1 MRYTRSR
8 MYRCA
13 KFKSFSLALA
23 GFMTD
28 GLAATLPHG
37 ALSSKDA
44 LCTQPIGMAQP
55 VAQMT
60 CHVQEALI
68 NARTRGIHPGLE
80 QRPRQ
85 SAARLDRNRALS
97 EHRVGRSLQRAISH
111 GPVRIAHAAGMGDG
125 RLEIGYIGCDLDDA
139 ATGVASAAWAAM
151 HIKGE
156 MRPL

>member
-13 KFKSFSLALA
+13 KFKSSSLALA

-80 QRPRQ
+80 HRPRE
-85 SAARLDRNRALS
+85 AVARLDRNRALS

-111 GPVRIAHAAGMGDG
+111 GPVRIAQVAGMGDV
-125 RLEIGYIGCDLDDA
+125 RLEIGYIRYDFDDA
-139 ATGVASAAWAAM
+139 ATGVASTAWAAM
-151 HIKGE
+151 HVKVE

>member
-13 KFKSFSLALA
+13 KFKSSSLALA
-23 GFMTD
+23 GFMTA

-44 LCTQPIGMAQP
+44 LCTRPISMAQLA
-55 VAQMT
+55 AQMT
-60 CHVQEALI
+60 CHVQEAFI
-68 NARTRGIHPGLE
+68 DARTRGTHPYLE
-80 QRPRQ
+80 QRPRR

-111 GPVRIAHAAGMGDG
+111 GPVRIAQVAGMGDV
-125 RLEIGYIGCDLDDA
+125 RLEIGYIRYDLDDA
-139 ATGVASAAWAAM
+139 ATGVASTAWAAM
-151 HIKGE
+151 NVKVE

>member
-13 KFKSFSLALA
+13 KFKSSSLALA

-55 VAQMT
+55 AAQMT
-60 CHVQEALI
+60 CQVQEALI
-68 NARTRGIHPGLE
+68 NARTRGTHPGLE
-80 QRPRQ
+80 HRPRE
-85 SAARLDRNRALS
+85 AVARLDRNRALS
-97 EHRVGRSLQRAISH
+97 RASVGQARQRA
-111 GPVRIAHAAGMGDG
+111 
-125 RLEIGYIGCDLDDA
+125 
-139 ATGVASAAWAAM
+139 T
-151 HIKGE
+151 
-156 MRPL
+156 

>member
-1 MRYTRSR
+1 MRYARSR

-55 VAQMT
+55 VAQMA

-68 NARTRGIHPGLE
+68 NARTRGTHPGLE
-80 QRPRQ
+80 HRPRQ
-85 SAARLDRNRALS
+85 SAARLNRNRALS
-97 EHRVGRSLQRAISH
+97 EHCVGRSLQRAISH
-111 GPVRIAHAAGMGDG
+111 GPVRIAHAAGMGDV
-125 RLEIGYIGCDLDDA
+125 RLEIGYIGCDSDDA

-151 HIKGE
+151 HIKVE

>member
-44 LCTQPIGMAQP
+44 LCTRPIGMAQP
-55 VAQMT
+55 AAQMT

-68 NARTRGIHPGLE
+68 SALTRGIHPGLE
-80 QRPRQ
+80 QIPRQ

-111 GPVRIAHAAGMGDG
+111 GPVRIAHAAEMGDV
-125 RLEIGYIGCDLDDA
+125 RLETGYVGYSLDDD
-139 ATGVASAAWAAM
+139 ATGEA
-151 HIKGE
+151 
-156 MRPL
+156 

>member
-1 MRYTRSR
+1 MRYTRSC

-44 LCTQPIGMAQP
+44 LCTRPIGMAQP
-55 VAQMT
+55 AAQMT

-68 NARTRGIHPGLE
+68 NARTRGTHPGLE
-80 QRPRQ
+80 QRPQ
-85 SAARLDRNRALS
+85 LDRNRALS

-151 HIKGE
+151 HIKVE